1 MKSSHHSQVPNLVS
15 KKATS
20 KELLQPAL
28 SSTLDAIVLEI
39 HIQSKQACVH
49 PVYTYGVLL

>member
-20 KELLQPAL
+20 KELLRPAL